1 MTSETLAMN
10 AYLRLR
16 EDIISGRV
24 GPSAVLS
31 ERDLADTFGISRTP
45 LRSALSRLEGEG
57 LIERLANGALL
68 VRAVTVEKLLE
79 ILRLR
84 QALEGAAA
92 ARAAEFCLTADLRQ
106 ARDAAQRFIDRP
118 ADFESF
124 WQEDERF
131 HMAVATAARL
141 VLLPAILA
149 DQRAIVRRS
158 TIIRNHARF
167 CEQSREHIAVIDAIA
182 ARDPEAAR
190 AAMSRHFEA
199 MQTRSLSMLSGI

>member
-1 MTSETLAMN
+1 MTRETLAMN

-16 EDIISGRV
+16 ADIISGHV

-92 ARAAEFCLTADLRQ
+92 ARAAEFGLTDDLRQ
-106 ARDAAQRFIDRP
+106 AREAAQRFIDRP
-118 ADFESF
+118 TDFERF

-131 HMAVATAARL
+131 HMAVANAARL

-158 TIIRNHARF
+158 TIIRTHARF
-167 CEQSREHIAVIDAIA
+167 DEQSREHIAVIDTIA
-182 ARDPEAAR
+182 AQDPEAAR

-199 MQTRSLSMLSGI
+199 MQTRSLGMLSGF